1 VLAVAAGA
9 LVVAVVGGVLFLN
22 APGRDDPSAR
32 TKELT
37 ADERALAA
45 LVPEGLR
52 KTCVRADVL
61 LADATAS
68 VTCERGP
75 YSVTYSRFA
84 QTADMQRRFDAFSAA
99 VIVPGGD
106 CANDPAASHGYT
118 TNGSPKG
125 EVTCYVEDRRSG
137 LSAASSV
144 IVWTDEELGVLARG
158 VRGDAA
164 DLTLYEWWRMEA
176 GPSSNPVLL
185 EKDGEAKLLEGFFE
199 LEIERGDRGV
209 SGVAD
214 ASWAGAWTLKLSPEE
229 GFAGMPTYEQD
240 GELLFGKPNLLIF
253 DYGSP
258 FPGFGATCPAYQSVT
273 WQIRGNHAV
282 FGHPEGH
289 CRERNLDVLTFAP
302 WKRIA

>member
-1 VLAVAAGA
+1 
-9 LVVAVVGGVLFLN
+9 
-22 APGRDDPSAR
+22 
-32 TKELT
+32 
-37 ADERALAA
+37 
-45 LVPEGLR
+45 
-52 KTCVRADVL
+52 
-61 LADATAS
+61 
-68 VTCERGP
+68 
-75 YSVTYSRFA
+75 
-84 QTADMQRRFDAFSAA
+84 
-99 VIVPGGD
+99 
-106 CANDPAASHGYT
+106 
-118 TNGSPKG
+118 
-125 EVTCYVEDRRSG
+125 
-137 LSAASSV
+137 V

-273 WQIRGNHAV
+273 WQVRGNHVV
-282 FGHPEGH
+282 FGDPDGQ

-302 WKRIA
+302 WTRIA